1 MNPTSTPEHHSSK
14 SNLHVRILRLLE
26 CHFEC
31 RQANVKRMFGHECRT
46 RGPFE
51 YFEIFV
57 PGNSHLPVHLQH
69 MHIDLS
75 RELQVF
81 LPKAVYY
88 DPL

>member
-1 MNPTSTPEHHSSK
+1 
-14 SNLHVRILRLLE
+14 
-26 CHFEC
+26 
-31 RQANVKRMFGHECRT
+31 MFGHECRT